1 MDCKQVERRLDDY
14 LAGNLTPPARAEIE
28 AHIAHCS
35 TCQALF
41 LPEDEELDLMLSGEW
56 FQMEPAD
63 RWVERMI
70 DGTQPAVPWWAGIG
84 VAAYAWSA
92 YVGLWSLVVFR
103 FFGPS
108 LLTDLLGWFRRS
120 ELLLV
125 EVANVFSTLW
135 RSLGLVAVSPI
146 AVVTLL
152 LLVILTVLG
161 IRRLEKE
168 GLA

>member
-14 LAGNLTPPARAEIE
+14 LAGNLAPLVRAEIE

-41 LPEDEELDLMLSGEW
+41 LPEDEDLDLMLCGDW
-56 FQMEPAD
+56 FQIEPSD
-63 RWVERMI
+63 GWVERMI
-70 DGTQPAVPWWAGIG
+70 SSTQPAVPWWSGIG
-84 VAAYAWSA
+84 IAACAWSA
-92 YVGLWSLVVFR
+92 YACLWSLVVFR

-108 LLTDLLGWFRRS
+108 LLAYLLGWFRRS
-120 ELLLV
+120 GRLLV
-125 EVANVFSTLW
+125 VVADVISTLW
-135 RSLGLVAVSPI
+135 RSLRLVAVNPI

-152 LLVILTVLG
+152 LMVILTVSG